1 MSIRCCYA
9 RAHLVDLVAS
19 HQHVRV
25 LTCQK
30 DRPCR
35 KTKYVNCGHRM
46 NILQAVYKTVSKQ
59 TSISALGGRGCNH
72 ILYRCAR
79 VRPACGFNRH
89 ANSPHA
95 DWRIIFKTGDEA
107 IGGQRGSSTRMTD
120 HAAGV
125 STTSHTL

>member
-1 MSIRCCYA
+1 MSIRRCYA

-46 NILQAVYKTVSKQ
+46 NILQAVYKTVSKTNQ
-59 TSISALGGRGCNH
+59 HLCSRRAWLQSHFISMSSRPP
-72 ILYRCAR
+72 R
-79 VRPACGFNRH
+79 VWVYSACQFPSCGLENYYQ
-89 ANSPHA
+89 
-95 DWRIIFKTGDEA
+95 DWG
-107 IGGQRGSSTRMTD
+107 
-120 HAAGV
+120 
-125 STTSHTL
+125 